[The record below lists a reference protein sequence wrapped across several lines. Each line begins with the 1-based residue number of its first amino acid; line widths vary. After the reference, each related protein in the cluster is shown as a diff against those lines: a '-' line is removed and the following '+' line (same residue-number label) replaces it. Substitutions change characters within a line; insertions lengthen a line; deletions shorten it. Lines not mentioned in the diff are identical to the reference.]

1 MTSIM
6 AAPLELGPRGHYL
19 AHEVGALA
27 GVTGYVVGQWS
38 RRGYIRASQS
48 MGNPHVYAYQDIA
61 ESMVVHHLIEH
72 GVALRYIKRALARL
86 REEVGTEWPLQATRL
101 LVPQLT
107 EGQLR
112 QTFGRGR
119 TVAMERDG
127 EIIDLIENHL
137 VLPKSDLV
145 AIADDLSRGGWAARD
160 LPDLRFIEVDPD
172 RLSGR
177 PTIRG
182 RRVAAELVAETA
194 AESDGIETLR
204 DGYGL
209 TDEEIR
215 EIRQHYCL

>member
-1 MTSIM
+1 
-6 AAPLELGPRGHYL
+6 
-19 AHEVGALA
+19 
-27 GVTGYVVGQWS
+27 
-38 RRGYIRASQS
+38 
-48 MGNPHVYAYQDIA
+48 
-61 ESMVVHHLIEH
+61 
-72 GVALRYIKRALARL
+72 
-86 REEVGTEWPLQATRL
+86 
-101 LVPQLT
+101 
-107 EGQLR
+107 
-112 QTFGRGR
+112 
-119 TVAMERDG
+119 MERDG

-145 AIADDLSRGGWAARD
+145 AIADDLSRGGWAARE

-209 TDEEIR
+209 TDEEITDAVR
-215 EIRQHYCL
+215 WWAQVRRYQEAA